1 MLLPFKVDYNLVR
14 KFTDPH
20 LCTICSCEN
29 LTSLAIIFTASR
41 RRNCNIASW
50 AFNIK
55 KWKPS
60 EAEWCRAIQLIQSEE
75 KERIEKFRYRDD
87 MISSLIGRLFL
98 RGFAAQTL
106 GHNNNSKIRLIRT
119 ERGKPVLETLCGWD
133 YNVSHAGDWVVF
145 AAGESCQVG
154 LDVMKMTDSR
164 IDRLDEFFRIMD
176 RQFTEAEWTC
186 IRGERRNEEEQL
198 ARFFR
203 NWTLKESY
211 VKAIGT
217 GLNVD
222 LRSLNFI
229 VVENLTPS
237 GASISTTKL
246 ENCGELSS
254 WSFEESVLNGDH
266 VVCFAHNCDT
276 DINVPEFEEMD
287 ISRIFGLFTTHCD
300 IDSQLLRPTA
310 MSDYQLFRSKDHPK
324 TF

>member
-1 MLLPFKVDYNLVR
+1 M
-14 KFTDPH
+14 
-20 LCTICSCEN
+20 
-29 LTSLAIIFTASR
+29 
-41 RRNCNIASW
+41 
-50 AFNIK
+50 
-55 KWKPS
+55 
-60 EAEWCRAIQLIQSEE
+60 IQSEE

-106 GHNNNSKIRLIRT
+106 GHNNNKVRLTRT
-119 ERGKPVLETLCGWD
+119 ERGKPVLEVDCGWD

-145 AAGESCQVG
+145 GAGESCQVG
-154 LDVMKMTDSR
+154 LDVMRTTDSR
-164 IDRLDEFFRIMD
+164 IDRLEDFFRIME
-176 RQFTEAEWTC
+176 RQFTQDEWTY
-186 IRGERRNEEEQL
+186 IRGERKNEEEQL

-229 VVENLTPS
+229 IVENLPPT

-254 WSFEESVLNGDH
+254 WRFEESILNGDH

-276 DINVPEFEEMD
+276 DIDVPEFEELD
-287 ISRIFGLFTTHCD
+287 VSRILELFTTHCD
-300 IDSQLLRPTA
+300 VESQLLRPTA
-310 MSDYQLFRSKDHPK
+310 MSDYQLFISKNHQKP
-324 TF
+324 F

>member
-1 MLLPFKVDYNLVR
+1 M
-14 KFTDPH
+14 
-20 LCTICSCEN
+20 
-29 LTSLAIIFTASR
+29 
-41 RRNCNIASW
+41 
-50 AFNIK
+50 
-55 KWKPS
+55 
-60 EAEWCRAIQLIQSEE
+60 IQSEE

-106 GHNNNSKIRLIRT
+106 GLNNDNIRLVRT
-119 ERGKPVLETLCGWD
+119 ERGKPLLETDCGWD

-145 AAGESCQVG
+145 AAAESCQLG
-154 LDVMKMTDSR
+154 IDVMRTTDSR
-164 IDRLDEFFRIMD
+164 IDRLEHFFRIMD
-176 RQFTEAEWTC
+176 RQFTRDEWKS
-186 IRGERRNEEEQL
+186 IRSESRSEEEQL

-222 LRSLNFI
+222 LKSLNFI
-229 VVENLTPS
+229 IVENLPPS
-237 GASISTTKL
+237 GASVSTTKL
-246 ENCGELSS
+246 ENCGELSP
-254 WSFEESVLNGDH
+254 WRFEESLLDGDH

-276 DINVPEFEEMD
+276 EINVPEFEEFD

-310 MSDYQLFRSKDHPK
+310 KSDYQLFTSKDHQKP
-324 TF
+324 F

>member
-1 MLLPFKVDYNLVR
+1 MQ
-14 KFTDPH
+14 H
-20 LCTICSCEN
+20 S
-29 LTSLAIIFTASR
+29 
-41 RRNCNIASW
+41 SW

-55 KWKPS
+55 KWKPN

-87 MISSLIGRLFL
+87 IIASLIGRLFL
-98 RGFAAQTL
+98 RGFGVSTL
-106 GHNNNSKIRLIRT
+106 GLDNKMIQLSRT
-119 ERGKPVLETLCGWD
+119 ERGKPVFETDLCWD
-133 YNVSHAGDWVVF
+133 YNLSHAGDWVVF
-145 AAGESCQVG
+145 AAGENCQLG
-154 LDVMKMTDSR
+154 LDVMRTTDSR
-164 IDRLDEFFRIMD
+164 IERLEDFFRIMN
-176 RQFTEAEWTC
+176 RQFTQDEWAW
-186 IRGERRNEEEQL
+186 IRDERKTEEEQL

-229 VVENLTPS
+229 ILEHLTPS
-237 GASISTTKL
+237 GASISTTTL

-254 WSFEESVLNGDH
+254 WRFEESILDGDH

-276 DINVPEFEEMD
+276 EINVPEFEEFD

-310 MSDYQLFRSKDHPK
+310 KSDYKLFTSKDHQKP
-324 TF
+324 F